1 MSAGTLRVVALA
13 DTDSYVKWAAA
24 LLGSLPSGTDV
35 RLLIVETALV
45 VSPAQQ
51 AAALDG
57 SGLEPS
63 RVWRIVFGDLSHA
76 LGELAPDAVLV
87 AARGPVVRVLTAVVA
102 ALEPRPVIVSGL
114 PGISIPA
121 TTAAMVH
128 RTQCD
133 LFVLHSTREIAAF
146 SALAR
151 QRGLTQRFA
160 LAGLPFARAGRP
172 TRPERQS
179 RPGRQTLPEPVEGSP
194 GVDASTGSATVHGPT
209 DLVFASQAIVPRER
223 TERMRVAR
231 LLIEAARA
239 NPDRRVVVKERAVA
253 GEHQTHAQKHGYP
266 DLLRRMGPLPPNLVV
281 STDSMARA
289 LDGAEGLVTV
299 SSTAAIEAIARGI
312 PVIALDTF
320 GVDDTLINTVFVGSG
335 LLGSEDDVVRRDF
348 RLPPSEWLARN
359 YFHDPADEDWITE
372 LVQLVELRRAGELPA
387 KPGRLRRGGR
397 LRDVWERRMALGSR
411 DRSVAGAIVWAIG
424 VPSRVVLRPIL
435 RPYYRRRLESV

>member
-1 MSAGTLRVVALA
+1 MLRVVALA

-24 LLGSLPSGTDV
+24 LLGSLPAGTDV

-57 SGLEPS
+57 SGLDPA
-63 RVWRIVFGDLSHA
+63 RVRRIVYDDLSGA

-87 AARGPVVRVLTAVVA
+87 AARGPVVRVLTALVA
-102 ALEPRPVIVSGL
+102 ALDPRPVIVSGL

-172 TRPERQS
+172 TLRERS
-179 RPGRQTLPEPVEGSP
+179 TLPEPVEGRA
-194 GVDASTGSATVHGPT
+194 GVVASTGSATVPRGT

-223 TERMRVAR
+223 IDRMRVAR
-231 LLIEAARA
+231 LLVEAARA
-239 NPDRRVVVKERAVA
+239 DPGRRVVVKERAVA

-266 DLLRRMGPLPPNLVV
+266 DLLRRMGPLPANLVI

-289 LDGAEGLVTV
+289 LDAAEGLVTV

-320 GVDDTLINTVFVGSG
+320 GVDDSLINTVFVGSG

-348 RLPPSEWLARN
+348 RLPPTEWLNRN
-359 YFHDPADEDWITE
+359 YFHDPVDEDWIAE

-387 KPGRLRRGGR
+387 KPGRARRGGR

-411 DRSVAGAIVWAIG
+411 DRSLAGTVVWIIG

-435 RPYYRRRLESV
+435 RPYYRRRLESA

>member
-1 MSAGTLRVVALA
+1 MSAGALRVVALA

-24 LLGSLPSGTDV
+24 LLGSLPAATDV

-57 SGLEPS
+57 SGLDPS
-63 RVWRIVFGDLSHA
+63 RVRRIEYDDLSRT

-87 AARGPVVRVLTAVVA
+87 AARGPVVRVLTALVA

-160 LAGLPFARAGRP
+160 LAGLPFARARY
-172 TRPERQS
+172 PERVAH
-179 RPGRQTLPEPVEGSP
+179 PVP
-194 GVDASTGSATVHGPT
+194 VADPRT

-266 DLLRRMGPLPPNLVV
+266 DLLRRMGPLPANLVV

-289 LDGAEGLVTV
+289 LDSAEGLVTV

-312 PVIALDTF
+312 PVIALDAF
-320 GVDDTLINTVFVGSG
+320 GIDDALINTVFVGSG

-348 RLPPSEWLARN
+348 RLPPSAWLARN
-359 YFHDPADEDWITE
+359 YFHDPAEEDWVAE

-387 KPGRLRRGGR
+387 KPGRVRRGGR
-397 LRDVWERRMALGSR
+397 LRDVGERRMALGSR

-424 VPSRVVLRPIL
+424 VPSRVILRPIL

>member
-1 MSAGTLRVVALA
+1 MTGAALRVVALA

-24 LLGSLPSGTDV
+24 LLGSLPGGTDV

-51 AAALDG
+51 TAALDG
-57 SGLEPS
+57 SGLDPS
-63 RVWRIVFGDLSHA
+63 RVRRVVYDDLA
-76 LGELAPDAVLV
+76 GELGELAPDAVLV
-87 AARGPVVRVLTAVVA
+87 AARGPVVRVLTALVA

-160 LAGLPFARAGRP
+160 LAGLPFARAGR
-172 TRPERQS
+172 
-179 RPGRQTLPEPVEGSP
+179 V
-194 GVDASTGSATVHGPT
+194 TVNRGT

-231 LLIEAARA
+231 LLIETARA
-239 NPDRRVVVKERAVA
+239 NPDTRVVVKERAAA
-253 GEHQTHAQKHGYP
+253 GEHQTHAQKHSYP
-266 DLLRRMGPLPPNLVV
+266 DLLRRMGSLPANLVV
-281 STDSMARA
+281 STESMARV
-289 LDGAEGLVTV
+289 LDAAEGLVTV
-299 SSTAAIEAIARGI
+299 SSTAAIEAVARGI

-348 RLPPSEWLARN
+348 RLPPNEWLARN
-359 YFHDPADEDWITE
+359 YFHDCADEDWVTE
-372 LVQLVELRRAGELPA
+372 LVQLVELRRVGELPE

-411 DRSVAGAIVWAIG
+411 DRSVAGAVVWAVGI
-424 VPSRVVLRPIL
+424 PSRVILRPIL
-435 RPYYRRRLESV
+435 RPYYRRRLEST

>member
-1 MSAGTLRVVALA
+1 VKVVALA

-24 LLGSLPSGTDV
+24 LLGSLPAGTDA

-51 AAALDG
+51 AAALAR
-57 SGLEPS
+57 SGLDAS
-63 RVWRIVFGDLSHA
+63 RVRRVTYEDLA
-76 LGELAPDAVLV
+76 RVLDGVAPDAVLI
-87 AARGPVVRVLTAVVA
+87 AARGPVVRVLA
-102 ALEPRPVIVSGL
+102 ALVAGLVPRPVIVSGL

-151 QRGLTQRFA
+151 QRGLIQRFA
-160 LAGLPFARAGRP
+160 LAGLPFARARSVEHP
-172 TRPERQS
+172 AAER
-179 RPGRQTLPEPVEGSP
+179 
-194 GVDASTGSATVHGPT
+194 T

-223 TERMRVAR
+223 VDRMRVAQ
-231 LLIEAARA
+231 LLIDTARA
-239 NPDRRVVVKERAVA
+239 NPDKRVVVKERAVV
-253 GEHQTHAQKHGYP
+253 GEHQTHTQRYGYP
-266 DLLRRMGPLPPNLVV
+266 DLIRRVGPVPPNLVV
-281 STDSMARA
+281 STESMAHA
-289 LDGAEGLVTV
+289 LDSAEGLVTV

-320 GVDDTLINTVFVGSG
+320 GVDDALINTVFVGSG

-348 RLPPSEWLARN
+348 RLPPTGWLAHN
-359 YFHDPADEDWITE
+359 YFHDPAEEDWVAE
-372 LVQLVELRRAGELPA
+372 LAQLIELRRAGELPP
-387 KPGRLRRGGR
+387 KPGRVRRGGR

-411 DRSVAGAIVWAIG
+411 DRSLAGAVVWVIG
-424 VPSRVVLRPIL
+424 VPARIILRPIL
-435 RPYYRRRLESV
+435 RPYYRRRLESA